1 MTTPSTTAPPVLVAA
16 DHVAGAVHLLALPG
30 GRPLA
35 HLTGRHMSE
44 HAGFLALPG
53 DRVAFV
59 DDRAGE
65 LVVLAPFEAARGGDP
80 VAAAVPVAVPAEHL
94 AADPAGRHLVV
105 TTGLGHAEEPWSD
118 LLTAVDLA
126 APGGPRAT
134 PVRTRVGEPGA
145 AVLGGGG
152 PADGP
157 LAVVRH
163 REPGSW
169 DVHRHADL
177 LAAGPGRPAVEPRE
191 RLALPGDGHGDAH
204 DPVTGRLFAATGSGV
219 HRARRSGGRLVAEPP
234 LPWAAD
240 GRDGGRGYFLRI
252 DPRRRL
258 LWSCLRG
265 GPADPADWPD
275 WTNDAWWHHLDTGRT
290 GRVELGRGLVFRMAV
305 AGRRVAFARCH
316 PDGDELVLL
325 AAGPAGTGRPRI
337 AARVPLPPMEGAPR
351 RGGTPWDGVQRRALA
366 ASPGAPWVAVSRGG
380 HGEVHLFHAESRAE
394 RARLTLPTPL
404 DEGGRLA
411 LLAPGDGAH
420 GDPAGR

>member
-1 MTTPSTTAPPVLVAA
+1 MTASPVLLAA
-16 DHVAGAVHLLALPG
+16 DHVAGAVHLLALPE

-35 HLTGRHMSE
+35 HLTDRHVSE

-65 LVVLAPFEAARGGDP
+65 LVVLAPFEAARGGEP
-80 VAAAVPVAVPAEHL
+80 VVATVPVAVPAEHL
-94 AADPAGRHLVV
+94 AADPTGRHVVV
-105 TTGLGHAEEPWSD
+105 TTGLGRAEEPWSD

-126 APGGPRAT
+126 AAGGPHAVR
-134 PVRTRVGEPGA
+134 VRTRVGEPGA
-145 AVLGGGG
+145 TLPAGDG
-152 PADGP
+152 PTEGP

-177 LAAGPGRPAVEPRE
+177 LAAGPGCPVVEPYA
-191 RLALPGDGHGDAH
+191 RLPLPDDGHGDAH

-219 HRARRSGGRLVAEPP
+219 HRARRAGDRLVTEPP

-240 GRDGGRGYFLRI
+240 GRAGGRGHFLRI

-265 GPADPADWPD
+265 GPADPADWPA

-290 GRVELGRGLVFRMAV
+290 GRVELGEGLVFRMAI
-305 AGRRVAFARCH
+305 AERRVAFARCH

-325 AAGPAGTGRPRI
+325 TTDLSGTERPRVT
-337 AARVPLPPMEGAPR
+337 ARVPLPPMEGAPR
-351 RGGTPWDGVQRRALA
+351 PGGTPWDGVQRRAVA

-380 HGEVHLFHAESRAE
+380 HGEVHLFDADSGVE
-394 RARLTLPTPL
+394 RARPTLPTPL